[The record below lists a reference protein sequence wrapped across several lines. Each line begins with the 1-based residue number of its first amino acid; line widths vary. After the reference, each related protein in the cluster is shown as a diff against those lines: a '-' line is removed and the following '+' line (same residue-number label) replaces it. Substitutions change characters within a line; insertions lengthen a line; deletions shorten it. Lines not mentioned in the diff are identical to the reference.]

1 MSTLRGRLFVFG
13 VLIVAAA
20 GVCAPGCARQEEVQT
35 PATLRIGVGVPT
47 QPTQDT
53 GAPIV
58 IRLLT
63 SEAWVTNRSDGRPGE
78 RIATSWT
85 WNDSRTTLR
94 LKLRPDIYFHDGER
108 LTPEIAAQAL
118 RLTQKNA
125 VREALSFLNVTSID
139 VSGPDSVD
147 LKLSEYNAFIVPDL
161 SAITVRK
168 PGNDAIA
175 TGPFRLVSRTE
186 QGATLAA
193 FPQYYRGRPGLD
205 SIEIITY
212 PTQRNAWTAMMR
224 GNIDMLHE
232 VSRDAA
238 EFVQAESTVRA
249 YSFPRPYYMPL
260 VFNVRHPILK
270 RAAVRQAINEALDR
284 TALVRDAMSGRGR
297 PADGPIFPQHWSY
310 TPPTQPFVFDPAS
323 ARARLDAANLPLR
336 SAAGTGPV
344 RFSFTC
350 LVFADDARFD
360 RLAVLVQKQLADV
373 GIEMKLQAVPLTQM
387 AQRAAKGDFDAFIF
401 EMAGRSLSWVYQ
413 FWRSQGGI
421 NNSGYTA
428 ADQILD
434 KIRGARSEEETREY
448 VAELERIMH
457 DDPPAAF
464 LVWQETARA
473 VSTKFYVAPE
483 ENRDIMA
490 SLWQWRP
497 AKQALK

>member
-1 MSTLRGRLFVFG
+1 M
-13 VLIVAAA
+13 
-20 GVCAPGCARQEEVQT
+20 
-35 PATLRIGVGVPT
+35 GVPT
-47 QPTQDT
+47 QATPDT

-63 SEAWVTNRSDGRPGE
+63 SEAWVTNRPDGRQGE

-85 WNDSRTTLR
+85 WDESRTTLH
-94 LKLRPDIYFHDGER
+94 LKLRPDIYFHDGEK
-108 LTPEIAAQAL
+108 LTPELAAQAL
-118 RLTQKNA
+118 RLTKKNA

-161 SAITVRK
+161 AAVTVKK
-168 PGNDAIA
+168 PGNEAIA
-175 TGPFRLVSRTE
+175 TGPFRVVSRSE

-205 SIEIITY
+205 AIEIITY
-212 PTQRNAWTAMMR
+212 PTQRNAWSAMMR
-224 GNIDMLHE
+224 GDIDMLHE

-249 YSFPRPYYMPL
+249 YSFPRPYYVPL

-270 RAAVRQAINEALDR
+270 RADVRQAINEALDR
-284 TALVRDAMSGRGR
+284 AALVRDAMSGRGR

-310 TPPTQPFVFDPAS
+310 TPPKQPFGFDPVS
-323 ARARLDAANLPLR
+323 ARAKLDAAGLPLK

-344 RFSFTC
+344 RFTFTC
-350 LVFADDARFD
+350 LVFAEDTRFD
-360 RLAVLVQKQLADV
+360 RLAVLVQKELADV
-373 GIEMKLQAVPLTQM
+373 GIEMKLQAVPLKEL
-387 AQRAAKGDFDAFIF
+387 AGRAAKGDFDAFIF

-428 ADQILD
+428 ADEILD
-434 KIRGARSEEETREY
+434 RIRGAHSEEETREY
-448 VAELERIMH
+448 VAELERVMH
-457 DDPPAAF
+457 VDPPAAF

-473 VSTKFYVAPE
+473 VSTKFDVAAE

-497 AKQALK
+497 VRQASK

>member
-1 MSTLRGRLFVFG
+1 
-13 VLIVAAA
+13 
-20 GVCAPGCARQEEVQT
+20 
-35 PATLRIGVGVPT
+35 VGVPT

-53 GAPIV
+53 GLPIV

-63 SEAWVTNRSDGRPGE
+63 SEAWVTNRPDGRQGE
-78 RIATSWT
+78 RIVTSWS
-85 WNDSRTTLR
+85 WDESRTTLR
-94 LKLRPDIYFHDGER
+94 LKLRPDIYFHDGEK

-118 RLTQKNA
+118 QLTRKNA
-125 VREALSFLNVTSID
+125 VREALSFLNVTSIA

-147 LKLSEYNAFIVPDL
+147 LKLSEYNAFIVPEL
-161 SAITVRK
+161 AAVTVKK
-168 PGNDAIA
+168 PGDAEIA
-175 TGPFRLVSRTE
+175 TGPFRVVSRSE
-186 QGATLAA
+186 QGAMLAA
-193 FPQYYRGRPGLD
+193 FPQYYRGKPGLD

-224 GNIDMLHE
+224 GDVDMLHE

-270 RAAVRQAINEALDR
+270 RAVVRQAINEALDR
-284 TALVRDAMSGRGR
+284 SVLVRDGMSGRGR

-310 TPPTQPFVFDPAS
+310 VVPKEPFVFDPAS
-323 ARARLDAANLPLR
+323 ARAKLDAANLRLK
-336 SAAGTGPV
+336 STAGTGPV

-360 RLAVLVQKQLADV
+360 RLAVLVQKQLSDV

-387 AQRAAKGDFDAFIF
+387 AQRVAKGDFDAFIF
-401 EMAGRSLSWVYQ
+401 EMAGRSLSWVHQ
-413 FWRSQGGI
+413 FWRSGGGI

-428 ADQILD
+428 ADEILD
-434 KIRGARSEEETREY
+434 KIRRARSEEETREY

-457 DDPPAAF
+457 VDPPAAF

-473 VSTKFYVAPE
+473 VSTKFDVAPE

-497 AKQALK
+497 AKQAGK

>member
-1 MSTLRGRLFVFG
+1 M
-13 VLIVAAA
+13 
-20 GVCAPGCARQEEVQT
+20 
-35 PATLRIGVGVPT
+35 GVPT

-63 SEAWVTNRSDGRPGE
+63 SEAWVTNRPDGRQGE

-85 WNDSRTTLR
+85 WDESHTTLR
-94 LKLRPDIYFHDGER
+94 LKLRSDIYFHDGEK
-108 LTPEIAAQAL
+108 LTSEVAAQAL
-118 RLTQKNA
+118 RLTKENA
-125 VREALSFLNVTSID
+125 AREAISFASVKSID

-161 SAITVRK
+161 SAVTVRK
-168 PGNDAIA
+168 PGNNAIA
-175 TGPFRLVSRTE
+175 TGPFKVVSRSD

-205 SIEIITY
+205 AIDIISY

-224 GNIDMLHE
+224 GDIDMLHE

-249 YSFPRPYYMPL
+249 YSFPRPYYVSL
-260 VFNVRHPILK
+260 VFNIRHPILK
-270 RAAVRQAINEALDR
+270 RTEVRQAINEALDR

-310 TPPTQPFVFDPAS
+310 TPPKEPFVFDPTS
-323 ARARLDAANLPLR
+323 ARAKLDAAGLKLK
-336 SAAGTGPV
+336 SSSAGTGPI

-350 LVFADDARFD
+350 LVFKDDTRFD
-360 RLAVLVQKQLADV
+360 RLAVLAQKQLADV
-373 GIEMKLQAVPLTQM
+373 GIEMKLQAVSLKEM
-387 AQRAAKGDFDAFIF
+387 AERAGQGNFDAFIF
-401 EMAGRSLSWVYQ
+401 EMAGRSLSWVHQ
-413 FWRSQGGI
+413 FWSSQGGL

-428 ADQILD
+428 ADAILE
-434 KIRGARSEEETREY
+434 KIRRARSEEETREY
-448 VAELERIMH
+448 VVELERIMRV
-457 DDPPAAF
+457 DPPAAF
-464 LVWQETARA
+464 LAWQETARA
-473 VSTKFYVAPE
+473 VSTKFDVAPE

-490 SLWQWRP
+490 TLWQWRP
-497 AKQALK
+497 ARQAVK